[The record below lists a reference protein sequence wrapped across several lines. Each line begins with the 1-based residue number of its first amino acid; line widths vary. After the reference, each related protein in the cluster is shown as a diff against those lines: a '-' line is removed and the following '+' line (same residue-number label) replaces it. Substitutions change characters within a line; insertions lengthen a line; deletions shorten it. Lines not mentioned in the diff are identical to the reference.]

1 MSSVRQI
8 RSHQLGVSIS
18 ISLPLAKSMSRV
30 ASMSMSMVIRDSMG
44 GDSSMASMSM
54 MNGDSRMSVGRHSDC
69 LTNDGAVALAGH
81 LQAKRQCHSRIIL
94 MMMAMMAIVHSDEQ
108 F

>member
-1 MSSVRQI
+1 MSSVRKI

-69 LTNDGAVALAGH
+69 LTNHGAVALAGH
-81 LQAKRQCHSRIIL
+81 LQAKQCHLRIIL
-94 MMMAMMAIVHSDEQ
+94 MMMAMMVIVHSDKQ
-108 F
+108 I

>member
-1 MSSVRQI
+1 MSSVRKI

-81 LQAKRQCHSRIIL
+81 LQAKQCHSRIIL
-94 MMMAMMAIVHSDEQ
+94 MMMAMMVIVHSDEQ